1 MGGRRSGCFPA
12 GDLQDGG
19 GAVFKACGA
28 ETVSGTGTEAET
40 FPRTIKS
47 LGKGKGAKGMGRDD
61 YSGGSTP
68 ETGRIKEI
76 INEI

>member
-1 MGGRRSGCFPA
+1 M
-12 GDLQDGG
+12 
-19 GAVFKACGA
+19 
-28 ETVSGTGTEAET
+28 GTET
-40 FPRTIKS
+40 FSRTVKS